1 MSTYLLLKDVI
12 ANTTGQETCL
22 RVVGTREPPGKMS
35 VQIAVKGVANVQI
48 QGRLARDAPWLDIG
62 PPHSQSALAY
72 IEPVQFLRAV
82 SSGMTGDAG
91 VSVWAAWAW

>member
-1 MSTYLLLKDVI
+1 MSVYLLLKEVMTD
-12 ANTTGQETCL
+12 TTGPETCL

-35 VQIAVKGVANVQI
+35 VQIAVRGVASVQL

-62 PPHSQSALAY
+62 SLHTQSALAY

-82 SSGMTGDAG
+82 SSGMAGNAG